1 GTSAL
6 LKYNLD
12 TKTEGEGVSICPGP
26 NLAYFSA
33 IMGLKE
39 ITSHIYGE
47 SKVNVRTDR
56 PNLFVKELTIYLDY
70 LNDKLAE
77 AEGSIDAKQKK
88 YLSLF
93 AKNLGEGINYYK
105 DLFSSYSLG
114 NSNVLPELE
123 KNNQVLQTIIFEIEN
138 AGELV
143 H

>member
-1 GTSAL
+1 
-6 LKYNLD
+6 
-12 TKTEGEGVSICPGP
+12 
-26 NLAYFSA
+26 
-33 IMGLKE
+33 MGLKE